1 MHKRT
6 YLCLLFLLITQNQ
19 FLAHAA
25 TKTCFCRISHGPQG
39 GPFSNFS
46 SLETGFSI
54 NTLIISPANNG
65 DCRNKCTEAFK
76 NNESSIAQQAC
87 AAGIP
92 NGNLILGIS
101 QLSTSGTQTA
111 ASRHLVNI
119 PEKPHVDMICP
130 VGWASN
136 TSNIYSTTANPKAGI
151 TLDGQC
157 KKEFQVQGLNI
168 PTPPNGT
175 PIGNWG
181 FYWGNAIVAKG
192 NSANGG
198 AAQSVS
204 GLQLDPPVCKLVP

>member
-1 MHKRT
+1 MNKRT
-6 YLCLLFLLITQNQ
+6 YLFLLFLLITQNQ
-19 FLAHAA
+19 LLAHAA

-46 SLETGFSI
+46 SLETDLSI
-54 NTLIISPANNG
+54 NTVIISPANKG
-65 DCRNKCTEAFK
+65 DCRNRCTQVFN
-76 NNESSIAQQAC
+76 NNEPSIAQQAC
-87 AAGIP
+87 AAGIA
-92 NGNLILGIS
+92 NGNWILGIS

-119 PEKPHVDMICP
+119 PSKPHVDIICP

-136 TSNIYSTTANPKAGI
+136 TSNIYSTTANPNAGI

-157 KKEFQVQGLNI
+157 KKEFQVQALNI

-175 PIGNWG
+175 PIGTWG

-192 NSANGG
+192 TSANGG

-204 GLQLDPPVCKLVP
+204 SLQLDPPICKLVP